1 MATNGE
7 SARKWLK
14 ENGEQVTEQRIV
26 QIRDNLVKKINLLS
40 ETSEDIPDAHQGLL
54 EALDVMDDWLQQT
67 AQGGSADSSTL
78 DCGALVEEPSVPVPL
93 LSPEE
98 KRQRFR
104 KLLESTRRG

>member
-1 MATNGE
+1 MTTNGE

-14 ENGEQVTEQRIV
+14 ENRKQVTEQRIV
-26 QIRDNLVKKINLLS
+26 QIRDNLVKKINLLG
-40 ETSEDIPDAHQGLL
+40 ETSEDISDAHQGLL

-67 AQGGSADSSTL
+67 AQGEPAESSAL
-78 DCGALVEEPSVPVPL
+78 DYGALVEEPSVPVPL

-104 KLLESTRRG
+104 KLLASSRG

>member
-1 MATNGE
+1 MTTNGE
-7 SARKWLK
+7 SARKWLM
-14 ENGEQVTEQRIV
+14 ENKKQVTEQRII
-26 QIRDNLVKKINLLS
+26 QIRDNLIKKINLLT
-40 ETSEDIPDAHQGLL
+40 ETSEDISDAHQGLL

-67 AQGGSADSSTL
+67 AQGEPAEPSAL

-104 KLLESTRRG
+104 KLLESSRG